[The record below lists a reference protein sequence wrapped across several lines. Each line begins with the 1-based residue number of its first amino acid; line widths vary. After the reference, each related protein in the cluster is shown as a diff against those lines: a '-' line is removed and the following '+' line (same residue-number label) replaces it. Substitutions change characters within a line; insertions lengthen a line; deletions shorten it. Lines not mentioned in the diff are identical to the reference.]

1 MKTETTFAGTTTK
14 AGETRSIWRVLIL
27 LAAMIMLIPAKT
39 YAGDIQSSMIELRDH
54 LGIDENNGSAT
65 STFDAVKDIGS
76 AFDYKTFKFAV
87 AE

>member
-1 MKTETTFAGTTTK
+1 MKTKTTFAGTTTK
-14 AGETRSIWRVLIL
+14 AVETRSIWRVLIL

-54 LGIDENNGSAT
+54 LGIDDNNGSAS
-65 STFDAVKDIGS
+65 STFGAVKDIGS
-76 AFDYKTFKFAV
+76 AFDYKTFKLAV

>member
-39 YAGDIQSSMIELRDH
+39 YAGDIQ
-54 LGIDENNGSAT
+54 
-65 STFDAVKDIGS
+65 
-76 AFDYKTFKFAV
+76 
-87 AE
+87 

>member
-1 MKTETTFAGTTTK
+1 MKTKTTFSGPTTK
-14 AGETRSIWRVLIL
+14 VGETRSIWRVLIL

-39 YAGDIQSSMIELRDH
+39 YAGDIPSSMIEMRDH